1 MTIQEILEAHL
12 SAVAYEGPAT
22 CSCEEW
28 ESRQTGL
35 NSTAQHR
42 AHQAE
47 VLDKHM
53 QEREAGAVRET
64 SRYIQRIFP
73 RKGLVDRADIL
84 ADIEIAADRI
94 GRGLHANGRE
104 KEALN
109 GR

>member
-35 NSTAQHR
+35 NYTAQHR
-42 AHQAE
+42 AHVAE

-53 QEREAGAVRET
+53 QEREAEAWEIGQDSVALHHDIFEASLVYEANPYRMET
-64 SRYIQRIFP
+64 P
-73 RKGLVDRADIL
+73 
-84 ADIEIAADRI
+84 
-94 GRGLHANGRE
+94 NGR
-104 KEALN
+104 
-109 GR
+109 